1 MTKSAGTGADWAI
14 CDWMIRELDLSGNEL
29 VLYSLVYS
37 YGEKGLNKS
46 TSAIGHMTNLSP
58 TTVKRTLANL
68 EAKRLVR
75 RNRGASFEPS
85 TWFASKRQIERHSG
99 GARRKDSARNRQN
112 RVLSITKSE
121 DTDE

>member
-1 MTKSAGTGADWAI
+1 MTKRDGVGADWAI
-14 CDWMIRELDLSGNEL
+14 FDWMIRDLDLSGNEL

-37 YGEKGLNKS
+37 CGEKGLNKS

-58 TTVKRTLANL
+58 TTVKRSLANL
-68 EAKRLVR
+68 EAKHLVR
-75 RNRGASFEPS
+75 RSRGESFEPN

-99 GARRKDSARNRQN
+99 GPRRKDPARKRQN

-121 DTDE
+121 DAEE